1 MEKLKT
7 IVLATSI
14 LLLTPSCSIYRNSGV
29 LGFPEKEDF
38 EEKIERY
45 IAGADSVYSLESK
58 ENSYLREKR
67 LNVKRK
73 VFRF

>member
-45 IAGADSVYSLESK
+45 TAGVETKNNQSTK
-58 ENSYLREKR
+58 EKE
-67 LNVKRK
+67 VK
-73 VFRF
+73 FEYEFMRF